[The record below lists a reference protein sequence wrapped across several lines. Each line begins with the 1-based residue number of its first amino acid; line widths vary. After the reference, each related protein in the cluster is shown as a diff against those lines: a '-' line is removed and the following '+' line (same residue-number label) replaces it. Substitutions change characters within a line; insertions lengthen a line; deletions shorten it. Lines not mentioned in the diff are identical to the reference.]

1 MSRPPIWKG
10 TEKMIGETQSQVH
23 AGPRAW
29 QCHSTQQSCRTAHK
43 YTLPGMCSVFTLF
56 FLFLNIPVL
65 CPLVLCARADGGRE
79 GGEKGN
85 QTAVDMLMRPC
96 ASVITELL
104 QPFTST
110 IRGRPQS
117 ARQTRQPTASIKSSF
132 FSERGAQ
139 FTSEN
144 KTKAIPFTLKIHLS
158 NPWKCSGN

>member
-1 MSRPPIWKG
+1 MQVPVRDNTSPLSRELPN
-10 TEKMIGETQSQVH
+10 
-23 AGPRAW
+23 
-29 QCHSTQQSCRTAHK
+29 STQIYINGRVRRL
-43 YTLPGMCSVFTLF
+43 YPF
-56 FLFLNIPVL
+56 FLFKNIPVYSVHWCCVCEL
-65 CPLVLCARADGGRE
+65 MREEGR

-158 NPWKCSGN
+158 NP

>member
-1 MSRPPIWKG
+1 M
-10 TEKMIGETQSQVH
+10 QVPVRDN
-23 AGPRAW
+23 ATPLNRELAN
-29 QCHSTQQSCRTAHK
+29 STQIYINGHVQRLYS
-43 YTLPGMCSVFTLF
+43 F
-56 FLFLNIPVL
+56 FSFLNIPVL
-65 CPLVLCARADGGRE
+65 CPLVLCVRADGGRE

>member
-1 MSRPPIWKG
+1 MRDNTTPLNKELPN
-10 TEKMIGETQSQVH
+10 
-23 AGPRAW
+23 
-29 QCHSTQQSCRTAHK
+29 STQIYLNRHVQRLYS
-43 YTLPGMCSVFTLF
+43 F
-56 FLFLNIPVL
+56 FFFLNIPVYSVHW
-65 CPLVLCARADGGRE
+65 CCVYEQMGGERE
-79 GGEKGN
+79 GGGEEKGN

-158 NPWKCSGN
+158 TP